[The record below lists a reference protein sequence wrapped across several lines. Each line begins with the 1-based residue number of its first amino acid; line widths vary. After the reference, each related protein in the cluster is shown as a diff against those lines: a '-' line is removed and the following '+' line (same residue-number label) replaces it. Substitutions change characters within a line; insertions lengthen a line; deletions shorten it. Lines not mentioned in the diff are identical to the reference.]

1 MGEQQLD
8 LAEPGYSQIVT
19 QNTST
24 IVTVWPLILT
34 QDTQAP
40 AECFQVPPNTDLKVF
55 GDEVTIRG
63 RLQAQGKTIKIFAR
77 VLKLEEVFQ
86 EGKGPQPAELNV
98 DGENGAK
105 PSTPQ
110 AAPSEATRGE
120 DGLGPICNDD
130 GVRIGD
136 DPRANG
142 GSGTHG
148 KQGDPGD
155 KGRNG
160 GSIFLVCDS
169 FSPADTPLIL
179 SAKGGCG
186 GEGQQGQN
194 GAKGGDGGNSH
205 MEVGGGNGGNG
216 GNGGPGGPGGAGGK
230 GGRVVFRSVNEKN
243 LPGDKIVSTAGRGSK
258 GSSGKGGTGGPK
270 GKGGL
275 PGGSDGNDGVKGT
288 DGPDGSDGADG
299 QVERSLN
306 ATYPELKAVLQT
318 AFGDSNNTIID
329 PTVFGYFQM
338 MFERARTRFLASN
351 YEEAQRLLAWINN
364 VFPTIPLDSA
374 SDDQI
379 ESFTDS
385 VVAMKKSLDQKLDY
399 YGNAWNQ
406 VPPGSLEFY
415 EGQLNAFLTSFQEI
429 EQRYESYMSASRND
443 QERHSDYV
451 TALEKTK
458 SLCDK
463 LVQERD
469 NTQQMIKQTVA
480 DINATETEIEGAKRT
495 LLETITSFSQQIND
509 CFSLPS
515 AEQLA
520 GVLLNLSF
528 MPEKQFARAAMIG
541 SQSLAGASDLIQSLS
556 KVKLDDGTEIE
567 KSLVINRLDVI
578 GRDIAN
584 LSAGY
589 TVSQKF
595 IQKDAGVYRIIQKA
609 EEFDQL
615 CNKFYRSIP
624 KASEAQTSMDNYVG
638 KINYRN
644 AKIDEYNALWA
655 RLGDLQGQLSKIN
668 ADKDSKAIEL
678 ARSEKPILPH
688 RVAAFD
694 NLYSRARDTGLKY
707 LYRMGRAYSFWALKP
722 YDELTT
728 VCKLFDPDSIDHTTL
743 KNAMQEI
750 KNDCASEIESVYATL
765 RKGSFPDEDADRNV
779 ARGITVTLTKESHPD
794 FIESL
799 KDEGIGRFELP
810 TTHKAF
816 GGMVNVR
823 LTKVRA
829 WIHGLKTGKK
839 NIHVVIITHC
849 GPESILTTK
858 NKPINFQHDTVT
870 VVFRYDAS
878 VGVENPKA
886 IFAGQGAPHDGVLL
900 DKNYAPIGPFTHW
913 RLAILEDNNPDGLDR
928 NEIEKV
934 VMEFHIIAQT
944 LEADTIDG
952 TIGKAFI
959 GTWEGTNAVGLP
971 FEITLSGDGAAKASR
986 GEDGTDG
993 IWKGTWK
1000 KTGKATVVI
1009 TWTICPQSDKR
1020 WTDWTTT
1027 IAKAEELYK
1036 KIPSCKGQLLPPLPT
1051 TSIWKKL
1058 Q

>member
-86 EGKGPQPAELNV
+86 VGKGPQPAELNV

-155 KGRNG
+155 KGPNG

-169 FSPADTPLIL
+169 FSPADKPLIL

-186 GEGQQGQN
+186 GEGPQGQN

-216 GNGGPGGPGGAGGK
+216 GNGGPGGPGGAGGN

-429 EQRYESYMSASRND
+429 EQRYRKLHVGLPQRSR
-443 QERHSDYV
+443 
-451 TALEKTK
+451 
-458 SLCDK
+458 
-463 LVQERD
+463 
-469 NTQQMIKQTVA
+469 
-480 DINATETEIEGAKRT
+480 
-495 LLETITSFSQQIND
+495 
-509 CFSLPS
+509 
-515 AEQLA
+515 
-520 GVLLNLSF
+520 
-528 MPEKQFARAAMIG
+528 
-541 SQSLAGASDLIQSLS
+541 
-556 KVKLDDGTEIE
+556 
-567 KSLVINRLDVI
+567 
-578 GRDIAN
+578 
-584 LSAGY
+584 
-589 TVSQKF
+589 
-595 IQKDAGVYRIIQKA
+595 
-609 EEFDQL
+609 
-615 CNKFYRSIP
+615 
-624 KASEAQTSMDNYVG
+624 
-638 KINYRN
+638 
-644 AKIDEYNALWA
+644 
-655 RLGDLQGQLSKIN
+655 
-668 ADKDSKAIEL
+668 
-678 ARSEKPILPH
+678 
-688 RVAAFD
+688 
-694 NLYSRARDTGLKY
+694 
-707 LYRMGRAYSFWALKP
+707 
-722 YDELTT
+722 
-728 VCKLFDPDSIDHTTL
+728 
-743 KNAMQEI
+743 
-750 KNDCASEIESVYATL
+750 
-765 RKGSFPDEDADRNV
+765 
-779 ARGITVTLTKESHPD
+779 
-794 FIESL
+794 
-799 KDEGIGRFELP
+799 
-810 TTHKAF
+810 KAF
-816 GGMVNVR
+816 G
-823 LTKVRA
+823 L
-829 WIHGLKTGKK
+829 
-839 NIHVVIITHC
+839 
-849 GPESILTTK
+849 
-858 NKPINFQHDTVT
+858 
-870 VVFRYDAS
+870 
-878 VGVENPKA
+878 
-886 IFAGQGAPHDGVLL
+886 
-900 DKNYAPIGPFTHW
+900 
-913 RLAILEDNNPDGLDR
+913 
-928 NEIEKV
+928 
-934 VMEFHIIAQT
+934 
-944 LEADTIDG
+944 
-952 TIGKAFI
+952 
-959 GTWEGTNAVGLP
+959 
-971 FEITLSGDGAAKASR
+971 
-986 GEDGTDG
+986 
-993 IWKGTWK
+993 
-1000 KTGKATVVI
+1000 
-1009 TWTICPQSDKR
+1009 
-1020 WTDWTTT
+1020 
-1027 IAKAEELYK
+1027 
-1036 KIPSCKGQLLPPLPT
+1036 
-1051 TSIWKKL
+1051 
-1058 Q
+1058 